1 MAYSKEQADDFCE
14 LAVDIGIGAAQKE
27 LGYPKHYMTCRRWLD
42 ERALVVEIDTVKA
55 KAKDWNVWYSDSDM
69 TMTAQEIINKASEMI
84 SSEDITPQDLEKI
97 ANTVKKATELIRTIQ
112 GKDAKSDDQTDKNIE
127 DLINKFEEKAVND

>member
-1 MAYSKEQADDFCE
+1 MAYSKEQADTFCD
-14 LAVDIGIGAAQKE
+14 LATNIGIGAAQKE

-42 ERALVVEIDTVKA
+42 ERGIVVEIDTVKA

-84 SSEDITPQDLEKI
+84 SSEDITPHDLEKI

-112 GKDAKSDDQTDKNIE
+112 GKDAKSDNQTDKNIE
-127 DLINKFEEKAVND
+127 ELLNKFEEKSVND

>member
-1 MAYSKEQADDFCE
+1 MAYSEEQADTFCN
-14 LAVDIGIGAAQKE
+14 LALDIGIGAAQKE

-42 ERALVVEIDTVKA
+42 SRGMVVEIDTVKA
-55 KAKDWNVWYSDSDM
+55 KAKDWNIWYTDSDM

-84 SSEDITPQDLEKI
+84 TSDDITPHDLEKI

-112 GKDAKSDDQTDKNIE
+112 GKDAKSDTQTDKNIE
-127 DLINKFEEKAVND
+127 ELLNKFEEKVVND